1 MKKKL
6 LSMLL
11 LSALVLSMA
20 ACGNSNEKNYD
31 EDDKEIVEDEGEK
44 EETKKPEKTEEVE
57 EAGETTT
64 APETTEETTTEAPP
78 KELPKIKECSTLVMM
93 GCITFEADGKSYAL
107 NLVDRKLYEYDR
119 KEHRV
124 SAAAHNIALISG
136 DKIYNFA
143 TGEEYEGECLSNSSY
158 LSHFNPVHKVEESFD
173 GNVNYFGVIDWN
185 GDWVLPLSS
194 EYEICKYDIKESTFY
209 CSDSMFWDYYTT
221 GLAFEFMSNRT
232 FSPKDYG
239 YNSIA
244 GIGGE
249 NALLFKYGEGK
260 YFTGLARYNT
270 KSGEITVILENA
282 EYNEYPFDMQ
292 SWYAHGM
299 AYVNKDGGGAILLDN
314 DFNVVNFDLS
324 EYKIRQIYDLT
335 EDYAVF
341 ASESSDGIVYT
352 VILDKN
358 GKRIIEPMKGKSQAS
373 IIGDYVIICGK
384 KTDYVINCKTGETK
398 TYEDNKVYD
407 IVSYDIESG
416 LMLVKADDA
425 YYLADPSDPDTLIN
439 PFEYAAN

>member
-44 EETKKPEKTEEVE
+44 EETKKPSKTEEVKE
-57 EAGETTT
+57 EETTT
-64 APETTEETTTEAPP
+64 APETTEETTTEAAP
-78 KELPKIKECSTLVMM
+78 KELPKINECSTSLMI

-107 NLVDRKLYEYDR
+107 NLVDKKLYEYDE
-119 KEHRV
+119 KEHHV
-124 SAAAHNIALISG
+124 TASAHNIALLSG
-136 DKIYNFA
+136 NKIYNFA
-143 TGEEYEGECLSNSSY
+143 TGEEYDGEYFSNSFY
-158 LSHFNPVHKVEESFD
+158 LSQYNPVHKVEESFD

-194 EYEICKYDIKESTFY
+194 EYEICKYDIKKFDFY
-209 CSDSMFWDYYTT
+209 CSDSMFCDYYTT
-221 GLAFEFMSNRT
+221 GLVYEFMSNRT

-239 YNSIA
+239 YN
-244 GIGGE
+244 GITGIRGE
-249 NALLFKYGEGK
+249 NALLFKHDGSK
-260 YFTGLARYNT
+260 FTGIARYNT

-282 EYNEYPFDMQ
+282 EYNVYPFDMK

-299 AYVNKDGGGAILLDN
+299 AFVNKDGGGAILLDN
-314 DFNVVNFDLS
+314 DYNVVDFDLS

-341 ASESSDGIVYT
+341 ASESSDGVDYT

-358 GKRIIEPMKGKSQAS
+358 GNRIIEPIKGKNRAS
-373 IIGDYVIICGK
+373 LIGDYAIIYGE

-398 TYEDNKVYD
+398 AYEDDKVYN
-407 IVSYDIESG
+407 IENYDIESG
-416 LMLVKADDA
+416 IMLVKSDGA
-425 YYLADPSDPDTLIN
+425 YYLADPADPDTLIN
-439 PFEYAAN
+439 PFEYATN